1 MNYQDI
7 LKQKENNI
15 TRIDETIKFLRE
27 NFDGLDKYDSKYGQ
41 LIVLLNKEKRL
52 YSNLDKSDS
61 DVFYNELREIKRQIS
76 FKISE
81 IKSKKTEVFEEL
93 SHKNKIQSSE
103 KVLEKNIRNIEKE
116 LCENKYFRYYLS
128 GQKHKECII
137 NNFSLFLKET
147 FSNCKFMD
155 TKQGIILT
163 LLDEERKCNDI
174 SKIIRIKNVIAY
186 QILEIKKEI
195 SNSFCEDDIK
205 DKFTK
210 AKICYEYI
218 INKEKELQNKEALR
232 IKNKLLSDEY
242 FEYYLTNSFEGRS
255 VKDYFNALLKFHPLI
270 LSGISLV
277 SMICYFVY
285 FGIFIGYFPVLSGS
299 DIFYI
304 GVLLFFG
311 VAVFT
316 SFIILPVALYPLH
329 YKKYLLNNKTKKLYF
344 SWFTFILTIPVAFFV
359 FLVLLVLYYILL
371 KYITWINISDVN
383 TAICIAFIFYLI
395 LYYCSYCV
403 INRLAYPGMSDKKL
417 FVFFILFFVAVI
429 MLVFAT
435 SFFQNNYVRYISLSL
450 FLLFFYLMLVI
461 GLLLL
466 AKDIYKENNETLR
479 QILIVIIC
487 LFSLAYCPQ
496 HAAQLF
502 DMGKIEYDYLSIEK
516 SAAGALPKEI
526 NDISEISH
534 FEGKEAFSYVKNN
547 LSIIDSNKKDQNLSI
562 SISPKY
568 LSFSCANNKCK
579 DINKSKNIKFEK
591 NVLSYQL
598 DKNYTEENVTVK
610 IEKRGHITYTEK
622 HNDTIWL
629 HNIKALSTLGKFY
642 YLETKDGVKFELD
655 ASKIIS
661 REK

>member
-1 MNYQDI
+1 
-7 LKQKENNI
+7 
-15 TRIDETIKFLRE
+15 
-27 NFDGLDKYDSKYGQ
+27 
-41 LIVLLNKEKRL
+41 
-52 YSNLDKSDS
+52 
-61 DVFYNELREIKRQIS
+61 
-76 FKISE
+76 
-81 IKSKKTEVFEEL
+81 
-93 SHKNKIQSSE
+93 
-103 KVLEKNIRNIEKE
+103 
-116 LCENKYFRYYLS
+116 
-128 GQKHKECII
+128 
-137 NNFSLFLKET
+137 
-147 FSNCKFMD
+147 
-155 TKQGIILT
+155 
-163 LLDEERKCNDI
+163 
-174 SKIIRIKNVIAY
+174 
-186 QILEIKKEI
+186 
-195 SNSFCEDDIK
+195 
-205 DKFTK
+205 
-210 AKICYEYI
+210 
-218 INKEKELQNKEALR
+218 
-232 IKNKLLSDEY
+232 
-242 FEYYLTNSFEGRS
+242 
-255 VKDYFNALLKFHPLI
+255 
-270 LSGISLV
+270 
-277 SMICYFVY
+277 
-285 FGIFIGYFPVLSGS
+285 
-299 DIFYI
+299 
-304 GVLLFFG
+304 
-311 VAVFT
+311 
-316 SFIILPVALYPLH
+316 
-329 YKKYLLNNKTKKLYF
+329 
-344 SWFTFILTIPVAFFV
+344 
-359 FLVLLVLYYILL
+359 
-371 KYITWINISDVN
+371 
-383 TAICIAFIFYLI
+383 
-395 LYYCSYCV
+395 
-403 INRLAYPGMSDKKL
+403 MSDKKL

>member
-27 NFDGLDKYDSKYGQ
+27 NFDGSDKYDSKYGQ

-52 YSNLDKSDS
+52 YSNLDKSDP

-163 LLDEERKCNDI
+163 LLDEERKCNDTN
-174 SKIIRIKNVIAY
+174 KITRIKNVIAY
-186 QILEIKKEI
+186 QILEIQKEI
-195 SNSFCEDDIK
+195 SNSFCEESIK

-210 AKICYEYI
+210 AKISDEYI
-218 INKEKELQNKEALR
+218 INKKKELQNKEALR

-242 FEYYLTNSFEGRS
+242 FEYYLTNSYEGRS

-395 LYYCSYCV
+395 LCYCSYCV